1 MFAAVGECAEMRDG
15 RMGEQ
20 NKRKSRDL
28 SKKQLERKPQE
39 VAIELRKLTSRV
51 P

>member
-1 MFAAVGECAEMRDG
+1 MLAAVGECAEMRDG

-28 SKKQLERKPQE
+28 SKKKLERKPQK
-39 VAIELRKLTSRV
+39 VAIELRRHTSQV
-51 P
+51 L